1 MKAMILAAGE
11 GRRMRP
17 LTDVAPKPL
26 LDVAGKP
33 LIEHHIARL
42 SAAGFSEIV
51 VNVSHLG
58 QQLVDFLGD
67 GSQWQVAISIS
78 AEQTPLETAGGIFQA
93 LPYLGDAPFLVVN
106 GDVFTDYPFAQLR
119 TMVPGARGA
128 HIVLVPNPAHRPE
141 GDFLLSDRRVKH
153 LPVAADGADATHY
166 VAPEQTSLPETN
178 LSVERHRVSALA
190 QSSTSSING
199 GIATYSGIGVYDPG
213 LFADCAPGRHPLKP
227 LLDEAIAR
235 ASLSGEL
242 YQGVWE
248 DVGTPERLVALN
260 RRFPSD
266 SANQ

>member
-17 LTDVAPKPL
+17 LTDVTPKPL
-26 LDVAGKP
+26 LEVAGKP

-42 SAAGFSEIV
+42 GAAGFIEIV

-58 QQLVDFLGD
+58 QHLVDFLGD

-78 AEQTPLETAGGIFQA
+78 SEQTPLETAGGIIQA
-93 LPYLGDAPFLVVN
+93 LPHLGDAPFLLVN
-106 GDVFTDYPFAQLR
+106 GDVFTYYPFDQLR
-119 TMVPGARGA
+119 KTVPGERGA
-128 HIVLVPNPAHRPE
+128 HIVLVPNPAHRSE
-141 GDFLLSDRRVKH
+141 GDFLLSDRRFKD
-153 LPVAADGADATHY
+153 LPVAADSSGATQD
-166 VAPEQTSLPETN
+166 VAPKQTSLPEAN
-178 LSVERHRVSALA
+178 LSVERHRVSALTR
-190 QSSTSSING
+190 SSTSSVNG
-199 GIATYSGIGVYDPG
+199 CSATYSGIGVYDPG
-213 LFADCAPGRHPLKP
+213 LFADCAPGRHPLKS

-248 DVGTPERLVALN
+248 DVGTPERLNALN
-260 RRFPSD
+260 QRFPSD

>member
-11 GRRMRP
+11 GKRMRP
-17 LTDVAPKPL
+17 LTDVTPKPL
-26 LDVAGKP
+26 LEVAGKP

-42 SAAGFSEIV
+42 SAAGFREIV

-67 GSQWQVAISIS
+67 GSQWQVAISVS
-78 AEQTPLETAGGIFQA
+78 VEQTPLETAGGIIQA
-93 LPYLGDAPFLVVN
+93 LPHLVDAPFLLVN

-119 TMVPGARGA
+119 EIAPAERGA
-128 HIVLVPNPAHRPE
+128 HIVLVPNPAHRTG
-141 GDFLLSDRRVKH
+141 GDFLLSGRRVNALPLGTEH
-153 LPVAADGADATHY
+153 LDSTQD
-166 VAPEQTSLPETN
+166 VAPEQTSSSEVNQLTDT
-178 LSVERHRVSALA
+178 HRDSALA
-190 QSSTSSING
+190 QSSSPSVNCG
-199 GIATYSGIGVYDPG
+199 SATYSGIGVYDPQ
-213 LFADCAPGRHPLKP
+213 LFADCASGKRPLKP

-248 DVGTPERLVALN
+248 DVGTPERLTALN
-260 RRFPSD
+260 QRFPSD

>member
-17 LTDVAPKPL
+17 LTDATPKPL
-26 LDVAGKP
+26 LEVAGKP

-42 SAAGFSEIV
+42 GAAGLTEIV

-78 AEQTPLETAGGIFQA
+78 SEQTPLETAGGIIHA
-93 LPYLGDAPFLVVN
+93 LPRLGDAPFLLVN

-119 TMVPGARGA
+119 EMEPSEKGA
-128 HIVLVPNPAHRPE
+128 HIVLVSNPAHHPL
-141 GDFLLSDRRVKH
+141 GDFVLQEGRVALR
-153 LPVAADGADATHY
+153 LPTEPAAGDPM
-166 VAPEQTSLPETN
+166 V
-178 LSVERHRVSALA
+178 
-190 QSSTSSING
+190 
-199 GIATYSGIGVYDPG
+199 ATYSGIGVYDPG
-213 LFADCAPGRHPLKP
+213 LFADCAPGRRPLKP
-227 LLDEAIAR
+227 VLDEAIAR

-248 DVGTPERLVALN
+248 DVGTPERLTAVH

>member
-11 GRRMRP
+11 GQRMRP
-17 LTDVAPKPL
+17 LTDVTPKPL
-26 LDVAGKP
+26 LKVAGKP

-42 SAAGFSEIV
+42 SAAGLREVV

-67 GSQWQVAISIS
+67 GSQWQIAISIS
-78 AEQTPLETAGGIFQA
+78 AEQTPLETAGGIIQA
-93 LPYLGDAPFLVVN
+93 LPHLGDAPFLLVN
-106 GDVFTDYPFAQLR
+106 GDVFSDYPFAQLCE
-119 TMVPGARGA
+119 TVPAERGA
-128 HIVLVPNPAHRPE
+128 HIVLVPNPEHNPL
-141 GDFLLSDRRVKH
+141 GDFALQDGCVGHRSLSQ
-153 LPVAADGADATHY
+153 AATGDLM
-166 VAPEQTSLPETN
+166 V
-178 LSVERHRVSALA
+178 
-190 QSSTSSING
+190 
-199 GIATYSGIGVYDPG
+199 ATYSGIGVYDPA
-213 LFADCAPGRHPLKP
+213 LFAECAPGRRPLKP

-248 DVGTPERLVALN
+248 DVGTPDCLTALN

>member
-17 LTDVAPKPL
+17 LTDVTPKPL
-26 LDVAGKP
+26 LEVAGKP
-33 LIEHHIARL
+33 LIEHHIARI

-67 GSQWQVAISIS
+67 GSQWQISISIS
-78 AEQTPLETAGGIFQA
+78 AEQTPLETAGGIIQA
-93 LPYLGDAPFLVVN
+93 LPRLGDAPFLIVN
-106 GDVFTDYPFAQLR
+106 GDVFSDYPFAKLR
-119 TMVPGARGA
+119 EAAPGARGA
-128 HIVLVPNPAHRPE
+128 HIVLVPNPVHHPLGDFALHDGRVGHRP
-141 GDFLLSDRRVKH
+141 ST
-153 LPVAADGADATHY
+153 PPAAADPN
-166 VAPEQTSLPETN
+166 V
-178 LSVERHRVSALA
+178 
-190 QSSTSSING
+190 
-199 GIATYSGIGVYDPG
+199 ATYSGIGVYDPG
-213 LFADCAPGRHPLKP
+213 LFVNCAPGRHPLKP
-227 LLDEAIAR
+227 LLDDAIAR

-248 DVGTPERLVALN
+248 DVGTPERLTALN

>member
-17 LTDVAPKPL
+17 LTDLTPKPL
-26 LDVAGKP
+26 LEVAGKP

-42 SAAGFSEIV
+42 SAAGFSEVV

-67 GSQWQVAISIS
+67 GSQWRITISIS
-78 AEQTPLETAGGIFQA
+78 AEQTPLETAGGIIQA
-93 LPYLGDAPFLVVN
+93 LPRLGDAPFLLVN
-106 GDVFTDYPFAQLR
+106 GDVFSDYPFAQLR
-119 TMVPGARGA
+119 ETAPAERGA
-128 HIVLVPNPAHRPE
+128 HIVLVPNPTHHPL
-141 GDFLLSDRRVKH
+141 GDFTLQDGCVGHRSSSQ
-153 LPVAADGADATHY
+153 AATGDFMM
-166 VAPEQTSLPETN
+166 
-178 LSVERHRVSALA
+178 
-190 QSSTSSING
+190 
-199 GIATYSGIGVYDPG
+199 ATYSGIGVYHPA
-213 LFADCAPGRHPLKP
+213 LFAECAPGRRPLKP

-248 DVGTPERLVALN
+248 DVGTPERLTALN

>member
-17 LTDVAPKPL
+17 LTDVTPKPL
-26 LDVAGKP
+26 LMVAGKP

-42 SAAGFSEIV
+42 GAAGFTEIV
-51 VNVSHLG
+51 VNVSYLG

-78 AEQTPLETAGGIFQA
+78 SEQTRLKPQA
-93 LPYLGDAPFLVVN
+93 ALFRRCRISAMRRSCSSMATCLPIIL
-106 GDVFTDYPFAQLR
+106 FAQLR
-119 TMVPGARGA
+119 ETAPAKRGA
-128 HIVLVPNPAHRPE
+128 HIVLVPNPAHRLE
-141 GDFLLSDRRVKH
+141 GDFLLSDRRVKD
-153 LPVAADGADATHY
+153 LPGTADSSHATEDVAQK
-166 VAPEQTSLPETN
+166 QTSVPEAN
-178 LSVERHRVSALA
+178 LSVQRHRVSVLA
-190 QSSTSSING
+190 QSLTSSVNG
-199 GIATYSGIGVYDPG
+199 GSATYSGIGFYDPG
-213 LFADCAPGRHPLKP
+213 LFTDCAPGMRPLKP

-248 DVGTPERLVALN
+248 DVGTPERLMALN